1 MFLFG
6 YVNVLLQVYN
16 GKLKIPNILYLI
28 NACLP
33 FTEGFVSMP
42 DAVLVLRVCGSS
54 AWAPVEFLNIAY

>member
-6 YVNVLLQVYN
+6 YINVLLQVCSGN
-16 GKLKIPNILYLI
+16 LKIPNILYLI

-33 FTEGFVSMP
+33 FTEGFLSMP

-54 AWAPVEFLNIAY
+54 AWAPMEFLNIAY